1 MPTLT
6 TAGQRRPTTDSTT
19 EAANTEAASTEAAS
33 TTDRRSRWGRLL
45 DALLPASP
53 PDRLVG
59 LTEVSRSMVPFAES
73 CLADAE
79 IGAVIQEL
87 RATNG
92 DSRFRILV
100 AAHDRATAQEVLAGL

>member
-1 MPTLT
+1 MLT

-19 EAANTEAASTEAAS
+19 TDSTPA
-33 TTDRRSRWGRLL
+33 DLRSRWGRLL
-45 DALLPASP
+45 DALLPASS

-59 LTEVSRSMVPFAES
+59 LTDVSRAMVPFAGS

-79 IGAVIQEL
+79 IGAVIQE
-87 RATNG
+87 RRTTNG

-100 AAHDRATAQEVLAGL
+100 AAHDRATAQEVLAGF

>member
-6 TAGQRRPTTDSTT
+6 TAGQRRPTTHSTT
-19 EAANTEAASTEAAS
+19 QAGSTGSGS
-33 TTDRRSRWGRLL
+33 TADQRSRWGRLL
-45 DALLPASP
+45 GTLLPASS

-59 LTEVSRSMVPFAES
+59 LTDVSRAMVPFAGS

-100 AAHDRATAQEVLAGL
+100 AAHDRATAQEVLAGF

>member
-6 TAGQRRPTTDSTT
+6 TSGQRRPTTDSTT
-19 EAANTEAASTEAAS
+19 TDS
-33 TTDRRSRWGRLL
+33 TTDSPGGTADRRSRWGRLL
-45 DALLPASP
+45 DALLPASS

-59 LTEVSRSMVPFAES
+59 LTDVSRAMVPFAED

-87 RATNG
+87 GGMNG
-92 DSRFRILV
+92 DSRFRVLV
-100 AAHDRATAQEVLAGL
+100 AARDRATAKEVLAGV